1 MNIYSPELKSKIV
14 HEYLERKNDIS
25 ISELSRQHDI
35 DPRRVGEWIRN
46 YQLRGKIITQPNK
59 RKFSQKFKEDV
70 VDYYQ
75 THEETLEQVAARFD
89 VRPTQVS
96 SWKNTAQ
103 RYGNEALASQKEK
116 AAKTMEHKQK
126 ETQQLT
132 KEDRNKH
139 EMAAEI
145 ARLRAELDK
154 TKKELYYARMDR
166 DIAKKV
172 QALVKASASKPKRK

>member
-1 MNIYSPELKSKIV
+1 M
-14 HEYLERKNDIS
+14 
-25 ISELSRQHDI
+25 
-35 DPRRVGEWIRN
+35 
-46 YQLRGKIITQPNK
+46 
-59 RKFSQKFKEDV
+59 
-70 VDYYQ
+70 
-75 THEETLEQVAARFD
+75 EQVAARFD

-96 SWKNTAQ
+96 SWKNIAQ

>member
-1 MNIYSPELKSKIV
+1 MNIYSPELKSKIIY
-14 HEYLERKNDIS
+14 EYLERKNDIS
-25 ISELSRQHDI
+25 ISELSRQYDI
-35 DPRRVGEWIRN
+35 DPHRVGEWIRN
-46 YQLRGKIITQPNK
+46 YRLRGKIIAQPNK

-75 THEETLEQVAARFD
+75 IHEETLEQVAARFD

-96 SWKNTAQ
+96 SWKNMAQ

-166 DIAKKV
+166 DIAKKI

>member
-46 YQLRGKIITQPNK
+46 YRLRGKIITQPNK

-96 SWKNTAQ
+96 SWKNMAQ

-116 AAKTMEHKQK
+116 AVKTMDKQK
-126 ETQQLT
+126 EAQQLT

-172 QALVKASASKPKRK
+172 QALVKASASKSKRK